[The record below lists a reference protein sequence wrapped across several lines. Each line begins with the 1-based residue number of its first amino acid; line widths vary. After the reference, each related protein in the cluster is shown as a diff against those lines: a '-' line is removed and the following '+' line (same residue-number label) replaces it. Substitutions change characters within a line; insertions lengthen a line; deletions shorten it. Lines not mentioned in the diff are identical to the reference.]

1 MVQKREVMA
10 KKVAFGFLFSE
21 VVPCLILFLVIAA
34 DKTHGWSGDSFDR
47 YKEYRWSLMMVIC
60 ESVRGQNFVNLNGAY
75 KRLKNTVEED
85 AIRLQP
91 GSSEVHMFFPDS
103 LGDDLIVEFQESKGK
118 HFGRVLVQV
127 ATIADDPADKLR
139 WWPIYREPNH
149 ELMGKLQLYV
159 NYSTSAD
166 DNSHLKVIAME
177 VPKTWLA
184 KVHPSKGTPLNA
196 TLFLG
201 KDFQF

>member
-1 MVQKREVMA
+1 ME
-10 KKVAFGFLFSE
+10 L
-21 VVPCLILFLVIAA
+21 
-34 DKTHGWSGDSFDR
+34 T
-47 YKEYRWSLMMVIC
+47 KETYSCSL
-60 ESVRGQNFVNLNGAY
+60 
-75 KRLKNTVEED
+75 RLKNTVEED

-166 DNSHLKVIAME
+166 DNSHLKQRQLHM
-177 VPKTWLA
+177 T
-184 KVHPSKGTPLNA
+184 
-196 TLFLG
+196 
-201 KDFQF
+201 

>member
-1 MVQKREVMA
+1 
-10 KKVAFGFLFSE
+10 
-21 VVPCLILFLVIAA
+21 
-34 DKTHGWSGDSFDR
+34 
-47 YKEYRWSLMMVIC
+47 
-60 ESVRGQNFVNLNGAY
+60 
-75 KRLKNTVEED
+75 
-85 AIRLQP
+85 
-91 GSSEVHMFFPDS
+91 MFFPDS

-166 DNSHLKVIAME
+166 DNSHLKMRHKQGVMHRDLKPENFLFANKKETAALKAIDFRLSVFFKPGDRHRSQDYLRETTKERIGSLFSTCGPTDFIPIKAFLFM
-177 VPKTWLA
+177 WWSS
-184 KVHPSKGTPLNA
+184 SKQRLFMVA
-196 TLFLG
+196 TSGRGWWKRSF
-201 KDFQF
+201 